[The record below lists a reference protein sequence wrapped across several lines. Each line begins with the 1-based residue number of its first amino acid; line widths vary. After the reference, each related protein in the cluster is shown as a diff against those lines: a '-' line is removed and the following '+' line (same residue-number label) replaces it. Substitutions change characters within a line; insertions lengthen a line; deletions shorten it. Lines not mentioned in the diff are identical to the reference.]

1 MRNLFHTAAAFFLC
15 AACILPLCA
24 CRAEG
29 DSFVEF
35 SLSEA
40 FYVDGSAISA
50 AEHRALE
57 KDIAALLAEIEE
69 QISPERSGSDVA
81 RINAAAAGEPI
92 VVGEHTAALLTLG
105 LSLAEGTG
113 GAFSPALYALSDL
126 WGFSPRYE
134 GRYGVS
140 RPSPSEEAVA
150 AALADSEY
158 ASLSW
163 DGETLVKARGGTQ
176 VDFGG
181 IAKGYMTD
189 AAVRLIGERYAG
201 KTVQGTLTV
210 MSDSVLLGEKSGSAL
225 GYTAGIENPRAAVT
239 EGAGA
244 SQALFAVGLSDVSV
258 STSADNYRFYVC
270 DETIYKHILNPS
282 AGAPSQNGVI
292 SVTVFVPNAVPNAGA
307 AADALSTAGFCMPLT
322 EALAFYAAQAEALGV
337 GAVVIAADWRYYVVG
352 EYTVVGRT
360 EYDGMAGSEGYF
372 SEEVFT
378 RADPADARD
387 AVEPADREREY
398 IARMEE
404 GQACA

>member
-69 QISPERSGSDVA
+69 QISPEREGSDVA

-92 VVGEHTAALLTLG
+92 GVGEHTAALLTLG

-140 RPSPSEEAVA
+140 RPSPSDEAVA

-163 DGETLVKARGGTQ
+163 DGETLVKARGGTK

-201 KTVQGTLTV
+201 KSVQCTLTV

-244 SQALFAVGLSDVSV
+244 SQALFAAGLSDVSV
-258 STSADNYRFYVC
+258 STSADNYRFYVY
-270 DETIYKHILNPS
+270 DGTIYKHILNPS

>member
-1 MRNLFHTAAAFFLC
+1 MRTVCRALAGIFLSIAF
-15 AACILPLCA
+15 ILPLCA
-24 CRAEG
+24 CGAKG

-50 AEHRALE
+50 AEHRSLE
-57 KDIAALLAEIEE
+57 REIASLLASIEE
-69 QISPERSGSDVA
+69 QISPEREGSDVY
-81 RINAAAAGEPI
+81 RINAAGAGEPI
-92 VVGEHTAALLTLG
+92 EVGEHTAALLTLG

-113 GAFSPALYALSDL
+113 GAFSPALYALTDL
-126 WGFSPRYE
+126 WGFSPRFE
-134 GRYGVS
+134 GSYGVS
-140 RPSPSEEAVA
+140 RPSPSDEAVA
-150 AALADSEY
+150 AALADSDY

-201 KTVQGTLTV
+201 KSVQCTLTV

-225 GYTAGIENPRAAVT
+225 GYTASIENPRAAVT

-322 EALAFYAAQAEALGV
+322 ETLAFYEEQAQMHGI
-337 GAVVIAADWRYYVVG
+337 GAVVIAADHRYYVIG
-352 EYTVVGRT
+352 DYTVVGRT
-360 EYDGMAGSEGYF
+360 EYDGMVGSEGYF
-372 SEEVFT
+372 SEEIFT
-378 RADPADARD
+378 RASVGDAAD
-387 AVEPADREREY
+387 AVEPADREKEY
-398 IARMEE
+398 IARME
-404 GQACA
+404 G